1 MMQRLGQIMMVAA
14 LAALPAHA
22 LPPPLPCEGTEAGMM
37 TFELTVLD
45 PEHAKSG
52 VVIENYLAG
61 SAPGPD
67 GVYVDLPGPVGALD
81 GFNGVRITHCAS
93 GIFHAV
99 TTDQRPGTVAAALAA
114 TEFLRAKVKAGQSVG
129 RNELA
134 QAVRAVYGKQT
145 RLRETEE
152 TCGCSVSFPELRPKG
167 MKPYG
172 ERTDTTT
179 TNY

>member
-1 MMQRLGQIMMVAA
+1 MMLRLGQNMMVAA

-22 LPPPLPCEGTEAGMM
+22 LTPPLPCEGTEAGM
-37 TFELTVLD
+37 TTYELTALD
-45 PEHAKSG
+45 PDWKSG
-52 VVIENYLAG
+52 VVIERYQVG

-67 GVYVDLPGPVGALD
+67 GVYADRPGPIGALE
-81 GFNGVRITHCAS
+81 GFYGVRITHCGS

-99 TTDQRPGTVAAALAA
+99 KTDQRPGTVAAALAA
-114 TEFLRAKVKAGQSVG
+114 TEFLRAKVKAGQTVG
-129 RNELA
+129 RGELA
-134 QAVRAVYGKQT
+134 QAVRAVYGMQT

-152 TCGCSVSFPELRPKG
+152 TCGCSVSFPELRPRG